1 MTRQFV
7 SNSKLGVFVIAGML
21 FLILLLYMIGK
32 NENMFGNTF
41 RLRAQFGNVQGLT
54 AGNNVRYAGIQVGTV
69 KKVNILNDTLIE
81 VVMLIETKMK
91 QYIRK
96 NAVVSIGT
104 DGLMGNRVLNIS
116 PSVKPAP
123 LVETNDILPV
133 KKTAEMD
140 EMLQTLA
147 RTNEDVAVIATQ
159 LKNTV
164 NRINNSAA
172 VWDIL
177 NDKSLPQHFRA
188 SLLNVRS
195 ATAKTVRLVSDLQL
209 LVSNVKEGKG
219 SLGAIISDSALALGL
234 QEAISRI
241 SRVGED
247 ADSLAQVISTLAGN
261 IQYDIENGRGPA
273 RAILKDSVLAENL
286 QLSIQNLQK
295 GTEGFNAIMEALKH
309 NFLFRGYFRKL
320 EKQKEKDKQ
329 PARGQ

>member
-1 MTRQFV
+1 MARQTV
-7 SNSKLGVFVIAGML
+7 SNIKLGAFVIAGLL

-41 RLRAQFGNVQGLT
+41 RLRAHFGNVQGLT

-96 NAVVSIGT
+96 NAVVAIGT

-116 PSVKPAP
+116 PSAIPAP
-123 LVETNDILPV
+123 LVEANDILPV
-133 KKTAEMD
+133 KKTAEVD

-147 RTNEDVAVIATQ
+147 RTNEDVAVIAAQ

-164 NRINNSAA
+164 NRVNSSTA
-172 VWDIL
+172 VWDML
-177 NDKSLPQHFRA
+177 NDKSLPQYLRV

-195 ATAKTVRLVSDLQL
+195 ATAKADRLVSDLQG
-209 LVSNVKEGKG
+209 LVTNVKEGKG
-219 SLGAIISDSALALGL
+219 SLGAIITDSSFALRL

-241 SRVGED
+241 SKVGED
-247 ADSLAQVISTLAGN
+247 ADSLALAIRTLAGN
-261 IQYDIENGRGPA
+261 VQYDVEKGRGPA
-273 RAILKDSVLAENL
+273 HTILKDSVLAKNL
-286 QLSIQNLQK
+286 QVSIQNLQK
-295 GTEGFNAIMEALKH
+295 GTEGFNDIMEALKH

-320 EKQKEKDKQ
+320 EKQKEKQ
-329 PARGQ
+329 PVRGQ

>member
-1 MTRQFV
+1 MARQTV
-7 SNSKLGVFVIAGML
+7 SNIKLGAFVIAGLL

-41 RLRAQFGNVQGLT
+41 RLRAHFGNVQGLT

-96 NAVVSIGT
+96 NAVVAIGT

-116 PSVKPAP
+116 PSVNPAP
-123 LVETNDILPV
+123 LVEANDILPV
-133 KKTAEMD
+133 KKTAEVD

-147 RTNEDVAVIATQ
+147 RTNEDVAVIAAQ

-177 NDKSLPQHFRA
+177 NDKSLPQHLRA

-195 ATAKTVRLVSDLQL
+195 ATAKAGLLVSDLQG

-219 SLGAIISDSALALGL
+219 SLGAIITDSSFALRL

-241 SRVGED
+241 SQVGKD
-247 ADSLAQVISTLAGN
+247 ADSLALAVRTLTEN
-261 IQYDIENGRGPA
+261 LQYDVEKGRGPA
-273 RAILKDSVLAENL
+273 RTILKDSVLAKNL
-286 QLSIQNLQK
+286 QVSIQNLQK
-295 GTEGFNAIMEALKH
+295 GTEGFNDIMEALKH

-320 EKQKEKDKQ
+320 EKQKEKQKQ
-329 PARGQ
+329 PVREQ